1 MKCDDY
7 DACYC
12 AKARPKCE
20 PYNFPCFLYA
30 CYAVLFCGDHLLACI
45 LLKIF
50 LPTFCLVYPECYTFP
65 TGTSVNGS
73 SPTGNCS
80 NVSMDDTMTTC
91 LQPTTSVLFDGRV
104 PTLTGLDGHMWAG
117 QLLTMQ
123 TTQSLTNVIFD
134 FTDTPGYVGIQRV
147 EVVMFNCPQWGI
159 ASTTITLRGAS
170 ARGQIFNIFAVYTS
184 ISSLTSC
191 ESLVRVCL
199 SGPVPRPLIGL
210 QFTLDQDS
218 DWVHLAEVT
227 FYGSGTTCP
236 PNVILTPPPT
246 TTMSPTTT
254 SPTTTVNSK
263 CMCVSV

>member
-45 LLKIF
+45 LLNIF

-65 TGTSVNGS
+65 TGTCISVNGS
-73 SPTGNCS
+73 YPTGNCS

-91 LQPTTSVLFDGRV
+91 LQPTSSVLFDGRV

-123 TTQSLTNVIFD
+123 TTQS
-134 FTDTPGYVGIQRV
+134 R
-147 EVVMFNCPQWGI
+147 
-159 ASTTITLRGAS
+159 
-170 ARGQIFNIFAVYTS
+170 
-184 ISSLTSC
+184 
-191 ESLVRVCL
+191 
-199 SGPVPRPLIGL
+199 
-210 QFTLDQDS
+210 
-218 DWVHLAEVT
+218 HL
-227 FYGSGTTCP
+227 
-236 PNVILTPPPT
+236 
-246 TTMSPTTT
+246 
-254 SPTTTVNSK
+254 
-263 CMCVSV
+263 